1 MSDIGTAAGG
11 LGKISLFNTQL
22 SGEVLDAVQKAHDA
36 EHKVEKGRVPTATLN
51 AIASQKKPALPKT
64 SMKFSKDEL
73 MAMIQKLMV
82 ANLNQQSKT
91 QTIAT
96 KATRQRLQDLAKQNI
111 KKLSQVQEKTKQS
124 NTGSIVAQVFAW
136 IAAIVTVVAS
146 VILAVVSF
154 GSGSMLIGA
163 ALLAAAAI
171 TVTVTVLTQTGVMDK
186 LADALANPIA
196 DMLENMGV
204 SKSAAKIAS
213 KIAAQ
218 IIIAVAIMAVDIA
231 LAVMS
236 GGAGVEEVASEAI
249 KKIMKVATIAA
260 KVTQVVGAA
269 AQAGEAGAAVASA
282 TFSYQ
287 SQILQADVQENK
299 AFLKRMQVMLEEEQ
313 DTLRQLIEGM
323 SSTYVR
329 MDSMVKDTHK
339 ANAQMLS
346 QWASA

>member
-1 MSDIGTAAGG
+1 MSDIGTAGG
-11 LGKISLFNTQL
+11 TGKISLFNAQL
-22 SGEVLDAVQKAHDA
+22 SGEVLDAVQKAHNA

-64 SMKFSKDEL
+64 PLKFSKDEL
-73 MAMIQKLMV
+73 MAMIQKLMI

-154 GSGSMLIGA
+154 GSGSMLVGA

-186 LADALANPIA
+186 LADALAKPIA

-269 AQAGEAGAAVASA
+269 AQAGEAGASVASA

-287 SQILQADVQENK
+287 SQILQANVQDNK
-299 AFLKRMQVMLEEEQ
+299 AFIKRMQVMLEEEQ
-313 DTLRQLIEGM
+313 DTLRQLVEGM